1 MKIVHAAKFYPP
13 VPGGMETV
21 VKDLCDGTADA
32 WDVHVVAANIGRSS
46 VKERCGNVTVTRAG
60 ALRTAH
66 SVPLCPTLP
75 FRLWSTR
82 ADCIVL
88 HEPNPL
94 AGVALFS
101 HTPSPR
107 LIVWHHSDLLRPSW
121 APATYGRVQ
130 RALYRRAACVIVSS
144 PALASKSE
152 LVPHARRVAVIPFGI
167 RLDRFA
173 RLDDRQR
180 ALADAICH
188 RHPGPR
194 MLFVGRFVY
203 YKGLDVLVDAMASA
217 PGTLI
222 LAGEGPLESDI
233 RRRAASLGLLDRVQ
247 FVGRVADA
255 DLPAYYD
262 SSDAVVLPSTAR
274 TETFGVVQL
283 EAMAAGRPVISTDLP
298 TGVPWVNQ
306 DGVSGIVVPP
316 GQPEALAA
324 AISKLGADVDLRRRM
339 GADALKR
346 ARSMFSLEQMIDA
359 FKGVVDDVMTRPA
372 GEQAHGVVR
381 AGAQ

>member
-21 VKDLCDGTADA
+21 VKDLCDGTADV
-32 WDVHVVAANIGRSS
+32 WDVRVVAANTRPSS
-46 VKERCGNVTVTRAG
+46 VTERCGNVTVTRAG
-60 ALRTAH
+60 ALGTAL

-75 FRLWSTR
+75 FQLWAAR
-82 ADCIVL
+82 ADCVVL

-94 AGVALFS
+94 AGVALFA
-101 HTPSPR
+101 HTPSAR
-107 LIVWHHSDLLRPSW
+107 LIVWHHSDLLRPNW
-121 APATYGRVQ
+121 APASYGRVQ

-144 PALASKSE
+144 PILASKSA
-152 LVPHARRVAVIPFGI
+152 LVPHARRVVVIPFGI
-167 RLDRFA
+167 RLDRFTN
-173 RLDDRQR
+173 LDERQR
-180 ALADAICH
+180 ALADVIRR

-194 MLFVGRFVY
+194 ILFVGRFVY
-203 YKGLDVLVDAMASA
+203 YKGLEVLIDAMASA
-217 PGTLI
+217 PGRLI
-222 LAGEGPLESDI
+222 LAGEGPLENEI
-233 RRRAASLGLLDRVQ
+233 RRRAADLGLLHRVE

-262 SSDAVVLPSTAR
+262 SADVVVLPSVAR

-306 DGVSGIVVPP
+306 DGISGFVVPP
-316 GQPEALAA
+316 GQPAALAS
-324 AISKLGADVDLRRRM
+324 AIAKLGADVDLRRRM
-339 GADALKR
+339 GADALNR
-346 ARSMFSLEQMIDA
+346 ARSMFSLNQMVDA
-359 FKGVVDDVMTRPA
+359 FKGVVDDVMARPA
-372 GEQAHGVVR
+372 GERPRGVVR